1 MGIVRRVVE
10 DEPEEKP
17 NELGRA
23 LLRIARENPDQ
34 WMAVYESDNRARVVY
49 FEGCLIGRAKGRIAG
64 VTNIDGWEARVVEH
78 DADKDHG
85 DVVWFE
91 LRVRYSG
98 PVQDGQQP
106 LPVMESLR
114 RGHNLEGA

>member
-34 WMAVYESDNRARVVY
+34 WMAVYESENRSRVVY
-49 FEGCLIGRAKGRIAG
+49 FEGCLIGRAAGRIPG
-64 VTNIDGWEARVVEH
+64 VTNIEGWEARVVEH
-78 DADKDHG
+78 DPDAAHEDAP
-85 DVVWFE
+85 WWE

-98 PVQDGQQP
+98 PVKAGQTT
-106 LPVMESLR
+106 LPVK
-114 RGHNLEGA
+114 